1 LRLQPKGKR
10 HEMGTKVFI
19 NLRNREYLSNYVSA
33 FVVGY
38 TSSGEVVLAGS
49 PEKNKRGQIFF
60 AYLKSDS
67 SMATPAE
74 WKKRYA
80 KLVATGRINDPTHAK
95 GRKDITED
103 LKEDNYV
110 VPTIDA
116 APKGEKE
123 SSVKK
128 VKRPD
133 VVQMFTF

>member
-1 LRLQPKGKR
+1 
-10 HEMGTKVFI
+10 
-19 NLRNREYLSNYVSA
+19 
-33 FVVGY
+33 
-38 TSSGEVVLAGS
+38 
-49 PEKNKRGQIFF
+49 
-60 AYLKSDS
+60 
-67 SMATPAE
+67 MATPAE